1 MLSVLVMERRMRGMA
16 ERGLVAGLGST
27 RWVFSLPACLVSWC
41 SGVLVWT
48 LAIGKV
54 DAGDL
59 DDGLPRRFLVG
70 AIVKVWVVHR
80 LDRASELHGRRS
92 EELP

>member
-1 MLSVLVMERRMRGMA
+1 MDAECPGDGEEDGGMA
-16 ERGLVAGLGST
+16 ERGLVAGLGLLAGYSH
-27 RWVFSLPACLVSWC
+27 CLCVLC
-41 SGVLVWT
+41 LGVLVWT

-70 AIVKVWVVHR
+70 AVVKVWVAHR